1 MQRGLALSQREA
13 GNVLSPLS
21 NVHLP
26 QDKQTNKQT
35 KFGGLSVVWVGNR
48 SKFFRNLFL
57 MIDLST
63 LNFKQSLHIASNF
76 SIFLEVPP
84 G

>member
-21 NVHLP
+21 NIHLP

-35 KFGGLSVVWVGNR
+35 N
-48 SKFFRNLFL
+48 
-57 MIDLST
+57 
-63 LNFKQSLHIASNF
+63 KQKLAVMGITSYRTN
-76 SIFLEVPP
+76 VM
-84 G
+84 